1 MLRLLCARS
10 ADSAAVLAFGFLGA
24 LGVALSAVD
33 IAVHRL
39 PDKLTL
45 PAYPMLIPLL
55 GIAAVAGHSGGAL
68 LRALPGGAAA
78 RRIGLRDS
86 ICFGPF
92 MLGGAL
98 VAILVSGP
106 FLWYCRGMRAAI
118 DKAGRLVIPK
128 ALRDSL
134 GLVPGEVE
142 VTPDGAGL
150 HIEPLA
156 NDYLTDE
163 DGFLVIPA
171 GAPVSDELVRELR
184 DAGQR

>member
-1 MLRLLCARS
+1 
-10 ADSAAVLAFGFLGA
+10 
-24 LGVALSAVD
+24 
-33 IAVHRL
+33 
-39 PDKLTL
+39 
-45 PAYPMLIPLL
+45 
-55 GIAAVAGHSGGAL
+55 
-68 LRALPGGAAA
+68 
-78 RRIGLRDS
+78 
-86 ICFGPF
+86 
-92 MLGGAL
+92 
-98 VAILVSGP
+98 
-106 FLWYCRGMRAAI
+106 MRAAI

-171 GAPVSDELVRELR
+171 ADVTITDDLVRTLR
-184 DAGQR
+184 DADQR